1 MLPITRSTN
10 RGTMLKNIS
19 AVTFAFV
26 VLLFQGWQATAA
38 QKVIEDINFDS
49 PGSGE
54 ERIIFKLNGT
64 YIPKIFTLQGK
75 QPRVVFDFQDTTA
88 AKMINNIINTNG
100 ELIKRIRVGIH
111 KGDNPKT
118 RVVLDLRPNNK
129 NINIRQD
136 FDKKEQALV
145 ISVHYAGSKESAD
158 DKQEPVEQ
166 QYLVEETAT
175 AVPSSS
181 PARPEEKQEPVAA
194 EEKPVPEKQPE
205 PEPVAQAEEKS
216 PAPQEAPRPAVKAA
230 EQPPTK
236 EAAKEAAEAKKADVE
251 ENPGRPIL
259 TSVTFD
265 NDSNRGEMVL
275 FKLNEFHP
283 PIVFGIEEGTPR
295 VVCDFK
301 DTAVAKD
308 IPESLKTAGKY
319 IRQIRVG
326 NNKGEKKVRVVL
338 DLVPN
343 YSYDLQQVFFKE
355 ENLFVIIINTLGNA
369 PAGDPSDLL
378 K

>member
-1 MLPITRSTN
+1 
-10 RGTMLKNIS
+10 MLKNIS
-19 AVTFAFV
+19 AVTFALVF
-26 VLLFQGWQATAA
+26 LLFHGWQATAA

-49 PGSGE
+49 PGNGE
-54 ERIIFKLNGT
+54 ERIVFKLNGT

-118 RVVLDLRPNNK
+118 RVVLDLRPNK

-136 FDKKEQALV
+136 FDNKEQALV
-145 ISVHYAGSKESAD
+145 VSIHYAGSKQRT
-158 DKQEPVEQ
+158 DKHELEVEEQ
-166 QYLVEETAT
+166 QDALEDATAT
-175 AVPSSS
+175 AVEP
-181 PARPEEKQEPVAA
+181 PAQPEEKEPAHAVAEAEAEA
-194 EEKPVPEKQPE
+194 EEKPE
-205 PEPVAQAEEKS
+205 PIAQAAVKPVEK
-216 PAPQEAPRPAVKAA
+216 PQAVKAA
-230 EQPPTK
+230 VQTPKK
-236 EAAKEAAEAKKADVE
+236 EIKKAEEEATVE
-251 ENPGRPIL
+251 ENPGMPIL
-259 TSVTFD
+259 TSITFD

-319 IRQIRVG
+319 IQTIRVG

-355 ENLFVIIINTLGNA
+355 ENLFVIIINTLGNT
-369 PAGDPSDLL
+369 PTGDPSELL

>member
-1 MLPITRSTN
+1 MLPITSSNN

-19 AVTFAFV
+19 TVTFALVF
-26 VLLFQGWQATAA
+26 LLFHGWQATAA
-38 QKVIEDINFDS
+38 QKVIEDINFES
-49 PGSGE
+49 PGNGE
-54 ERIIFKLNGT
+54 ERIVFKLNGT

-75 QPRVVFDFQDTTA
+75 QPRVVFDFKDTTA

-118 RVVLDLRPNNK
+118 RVVLDLRPNK

-136 FDKKEQALV
+136 FDNKEKALV
-145 ISVHYAGSKESAD
+145 VSIHYAGSKKRT
-158 DKQEPVEQ
+158 DKQKPDEQ
-166 QYLVEETAT
+166 TVPDPEDAVT
-175 AVPSSS
+175 AVLPEQ
-181 PARPEEKQEPVAA
+181 PEEKQ
-194 EEKPVPEKQPE
+194 KPVVTEAE
-205 PEPVAQAEEKS
+205 PEPIKQEVKPQAV
-216 PAPQEAPRPAVKAA
+216 EA
-230 EQPPTK
+230 TK
-236 EAAKEAAEAKKADVE
+236 QTPIKEADVE
-251 ENPGRPIL
+251 EKPGIPIL
-259 TSVTFD
+259 TSITFD

-301 DTAVAKD
+301 NTAAAKNISD
-308 IPESLKTAGKY
+308 SLKTAGKY
-319 IRQIRVG
+319 IEEIRVG
-326 NNKGEKKVRVVL
+326 KNKREKKVRVVL

-343 YSYDLQQVFFKE
+343 FSYDLQQVFFKE

-369 PAGDPSDLL
+369 PTGDPSDLL

>member
-1 MLPITRSTN
+1 MLR
-10 RGTMLKNIS
+10 NILT
-19 AVTFAFV
+19 VTAALVF
-26 VLLFQGWQATAA
+26 LLFHSWQAAA
-38 QKVIEDINFDS
+38 DQKMIEDINFEHSGD
-49 PGSGE
+49 GE

-75 QPRVVFDFQDTTA
+75 QPRVVFDFQDTNA

-118 RVVLDLRPNNK
+118 RVVLDLRPNK

-136 FDKKEQALV
+136 FDNEEQSLV
-145 ISVHYAGSKESAD
+145 VSVHYAGSKKAVNTEETTTSPD
-158 DKQEPVEQ
+158 PDKQQKMQKEAIQEIAPQ
-166 QYLVEETAT
+166 QSEK
-175 AVPSSS
+175 
-181 PARPEEKQEPVAA
+181 KQEQIVQQA
-194 EEKPVPEKQPE
+194 ETTVPE
-205 PEPVAQAEEKS
+205 PEQHEKQSEPAPPVAQAEQMEQI
-216 PAPQEAPRPAVKAA
+216 PQMETGEVEATPGV
-230 EQPPTK
+230 PT
-236 EAAKEAAEAKKADVE
+236 
-251 ENPGRPIL
+251 L
-259 TSVTFD
+259 TSISFD
-265 NDSNRGEMVL
+265 NNSNRGEMVL

-301 DTAVAKD
+301 NTAAAKN
-308 IPESLKTAGKY
+308 IPTSLKTAGKY
-319 IRQIRVG
+319 IQQVRIG
-326 NNKGEKKVRVVL
+326 KNKKENKVRVVL
-338 DLVPN
+338 DLTPN

-369 PAGDPSDLL
+369 PTGDPSELL

>member
-1 MLPITRSTN
+1 MLPFTSSNN
-10 RGTMLKNIS
+10 RGTMFKKIS
-19 AVTFAFV
+19 AAIIALAF
-26 VLLFQGWQATAA
+26 LLINSWQATAG
-38 QKVIEDINFDS
+38 QKILEDINFES
-49 PGSGE
+49 PGNGE
-54 ERIIFKLNGT
+54 ERIVFKLNGT

-75 QPRVVFDFQDTTA
+75 QPRVVFDFKDTTA

-111 KGDNPKT
+111 KGENPKT
-118 RVVLDLRPNNK
+118 RVVLDLRPNK

-136 FDKKEQALV
+136 FDKKEKALV
-145 ISVHYAGSKESAD
+145 VSIHYAGSKKRA
-158 DKQEPVEQ
+158 DKQKPEEQ
-166 QYLVEETAT
+166 TDPELENAT
-175 AVPSSS
+175 AVMP
-181 PARPEEKQEPVAA
+181 PAQPVEKQRPAPAVVKAEPKLVA
-194 EEKPVPEKQPE
+194 PVTA
-205 PEPVAQAEEKS
+205 PVAQAVR
-216 PAPQEAPRPAVKAA
+216 AAV
-230 EQPPTK
+230 QTPTK
-236 EAAKEAAEAKKADVE
+236 KAEEATVEAT
-251 ENPGRPIL
+251 PGMPVL
-259 TSVTFD
+259 TSITFD
-265 NDSNRGEMVL
+265 NESNRGEMVL

-319 IRQIRVG
+319 IRKIRVG

-369 PAGDPSDLL
+369 PTGDPSDLL

>member
-1 MLPITRSTN
+1 
-10 RGTMLKNIS
+10 MLKNIS
-19 AVTFAFV
+19 AVTFALVF
-26 VLLFQGWQATAA
+26 LLFHGWQVTAA
-38 QKVIEDINFDS
+38 QKVIEDINFES
-49 PGSGE
+49 PGNGE
-54 ERIIFKLNGT
+54 ERIVFKLNGT

-111 KGDNPKT
+111 KGDSPKT
-118 RVVLDLRPNNK
+118 RVVLDLRPNK

-136 FDKKEQALV
+136 FDKKEKALV
-145 ISVHYAGSKESAD
+145 VSIHYAGSKKRT
-158 DKQEPVEQ
+158 DKQIPDEQTVPAPEEQQDAVEDVTASVPPAQFEEKEPVVTEVEQ
-166 QYLVEETAT
+166 TTTAEEQ
-175 AVPSSS
+175 PSKK
-181 PARPEEKQEPVAA
+181 EESQAVAA
-194 EEKPVPEKQPE
+194 AELVP
-205 PEPVAQAEEKS
+205 
-216 PAPQEAPRPAVKAA
+216 
-230 EQPPTK
+230 K
-236 EAAKEAAEAKKADVE
+236 EADVV
-251 ENPGRPIL
+251 ENPGMPIL
-259 TSVTFD
+259 TSITFD
-265 NDSNRGEMVL
+265 NNSNRGEMVL

-319 IRQIRVG
+319 IQKIRIG
-326 NNKGEKKVRVVL
+326 KNKGEKKVRVVL

-355 ENLFVIIINTLGNA
+355 ENLFVIIINTLDNA
-369 PAGDPSDLL
+369 PTGDPSDLL

>member
-1 MLPITRSTN
+1 
-10 RGTMLKNIS
+10 MLKNIS
-19 AVTFAFV
+19 AVTVALVF
-26 VLLFQGWQATAA
+26 LLFLGWQALAA
-38 QKVIEDINFDS
+38 QKMIEDISFESSGN
-49 PGSGE
+49 GE

-75 QPRVVFDFQDTTA
+75 QPRVVFDFEDTNA

-111 KGDNPKT
+111 KDNNPKT
-118 RVVLDLRPNNK
+118 RVVLDLRPNK
-129 NINIRQD
+129 DINIRQD
-136 FDKKEQALV
+136 FDKKEKALV
-145 ISVHYAGSKESAD
+145 VSVHYAGSKQPTAEQEPV
-158 DKQEPVEQ
+158 DKQELSESSTAAAPPEQ
-166 QYLVEETAT
+166 LD
-175 AVPSSS
+175 
-181 PARPEEKQEPVAA
+181 EKQEPEVI
-194 EEKPVPEKQPE
+194 EEQ
-205 PEPVAQAEEKS
+205 PEPVAQPVAPIAQAEEK
-216 PAPQEAPRPAVKAA
+216 APEQAGKPLKAA
-230 EQPPTK
+230 E
-236 EAAKEAAEAKKADVE
+236 VE
-251 ENPGRPIL
+251 KIPQGTPML
-259 TSVTFD
+259 TSISFD

-301 DTAVAKD
+301 DTAAAKD
-308 IPESLKTAGKY
+308 LPESLKTSGKY
-319 IRQIRVG
+319 IQKIRVG
-326 NNKGEKKVRVVL
+326 KNKGEKKVRVVL

-369 PAGDPSDLL
+369 PTGDPSELL

>member
-1 MLPITRSTN
+1 
-10 RGTMLKNIS
+10 MLKNIS
-19 AVTFAFV
+19 AVTFALVF
-26 VLLFQGWQATAA
+26 LLFYGWQAMAA
-38 QKVIEDINFDS
+38 QKVIEDINFES
-49 PGSGE
+49 PGNGE
-54 ERIIFKLNGT
+54 ERIVFKLNGT

-118 RVVLDLRPNNK
+118 RVVLDLRPNK
-129 NINIRQD
+129 NINIQQD
-136 FDKKEQALV
+136 FDKKEKALV
-145 ISVHYAGSKESAD
+145 VSIHYAGSKKQT
-158 DKQEPVEQ
+158 DKQKPDEQTVPAPGEQ
-166 QYLVEETAT
+166 QDETENTT
-175 AVPSSS
+175 AVVP
-181 PARPEEKQEPVAA
+181 PVQPEKKQASGVVKAEP
-194 EEKPVPEKQPE
+194 KPVT
-205 PEPVAQAEEKS
+205 QAEKKS
-216 PAPQEAPRPAVKAA
+216 PAKQEKKRQAVKAA
-230 EQPPTK
+230 VQTPTK
-236 EAAKEAAEAKKADVE
+236 KAEKKANIE
-251 ENPGRPIL
+251 KNPGMPIL
-259 TSVTFD
+259 TSITFD

-283 PIVFGIEEGTPR
+283 PIVFGIEEGRPR

-319 IRQIRVG
+319 IQTIRVG

-369 PAGDPSDLL
+369 PTGDPSELL

>member
-1 MLPITRSTN
+1 
-10 RGTMLKNIS
+10 MLKKIS
-19 AVTFAFV
+19 AVTFALVF
-26 VLLFQGWQATAA
+26 LLFHGWQATAA
-38 QKVIEDINFDS
+38 QKVIEDINFES
-49 PGSGE
+49 PGNGE
-54 ERIIFKLNGT
+54 ERIVFKLNGT

-118 RVVLDLRPNNK
+118 RVVLDLRPNK

-136 FDKKEQALV
+136 FDNKEQALV
-145 ISVHYAGSKESAD
+145 VSIHYAGSKKRT
-158 DKQEPVEQ
+158 DKRKPAEQTVPAPEEQQAAPEDAVTAAVTAAVPPAQPEEEQEP
-166 QYLVEETAT
+166 A
-175 AVPSSS
+175 
-181 PARPEEKQEPVAA
+181 VAA
-194 EEKPVPEKQPE
+194 EVKPE
-205 PEPVAQAEEKS
+205 PFAQATVKAEEKS
-216 PAPQEAPRPAVKAA
+216 PIKQEEEEPQAVKAA
-230 EQPPTK
+230 EQTPPMEVK
-236 EAAKEAAEAKKADVE
+236 GADAEEDAGV
-251 ENPGRPIL
+251 PTL
-259 TSVTFD
+259 TSITFD
-265 NDSNRGEMVL
+265 NNSNRGEMVL

-326 NNKGEKKVRVVL
+326 NNKGEKKIRVVL

-343 YSYDLQQVFFKE
+343 FSYDLQQVFFKE

-369 PAGDPSDLL
+369 PTGDPSELL

>member
-1 MLPITRSTN
+1 
-10 RGTMLKNIS
+10 MLKNIS
-19 AVTFAFV
+19 AVTFALVF
-26 VLLFQGWQATAA
+26 LLFHSWQAMAA
-38 QKVIEDINFDS
+38 QKVIEDINFES
-49 PGSGE
+49 PGNGE
-54 ERIIFKLNGT
+54 ERIVFKLNGT

-118 RVVLDLRPNNK
+118 RVVLDLRPNK

-136 FDKKEQALV
+136 FDNKEQALV
-145 ISVHYAGSKESAD
+145 ISIHYAGSKTRT
-158 DKQEPVEQ
+158 DKQKPAEKIVPASEEQQAAPEDSPVTAAVPPAQPKEKQEQEPVVAEAE
-166 QYLVEETAT
+166 VK
-175 AVPSSS
+175 P
-181 PARPEEKQEPVAA
+181 EPVVQKA
-194 EEKPVPEKQPE
+194 EEKP
-205 PEPVAQAEEKS
+205 PVTEEEK
-216 PAPQEAPRPAVKAA
+216 PQAVKAA
-230 EQPPTK
+230 EQMPPEEVK
-236 EAAKEAAEAKKADVE
+236 EAAVE
-251 ENPGRPIL
+251 EDAGVPTL

-265 NDSNRGEMVL
+265 NHSNRGEMVL

-308 IPESLKTAGKY
+308 IPDSLKTAGKY
-319 IRQIRVG
+319 IQQIRVG

>member
-1 MLPITRSTN
+1 
-10 RGTMLKNIS
+10 MLKNIS
-19 AVTFAFV
+19 AVTFALVF
-26 VLLFQGWQATAA
+26 LLFHSWPATAV
-38 QKVIEDINFDS
+38 QKIIEDINFES
-49 PGSGE
+49 PGNGE

-75 QPRVVFDFQDTTA
+75 QPRVVFDFKDTTA

-118 RVVLDLRPNNK
+118 RVVLDLRPNK

-136 FDKKEQALV
+136 FDNKEQALV
-145 ISVHYAGSKESAD
+145 VSIHYAGSKQQA
-158 DKQEPVEQ
+158 DKQNPDDQTIPELKEQ
-166 QYLVEETAT
+166 QDATEDAT
-175 AVPSSS
+175 AVEP
-181 PARPEEKQEPVAA
+181 PAQPEEKQEPAVTKA
-194 EEKPVPEKQPE
+194 EEKP
-205 PEPVAQAEEKS
+205 EPVAHVVEKEEKKSPKKQAEK
-216 PAPQEAPRPAVKAA
+216 PQVVKAV
-230 EQPPTK
+230 EQTPIK
-236 EAAKEAAEAKKADVE
+236 EAKKADVE
-251 ENPGRPIL
+251 ETPGTPTL
-259 TSVTFD
+259 TSITFD
-265 NDSNRGEMVL
+265 NNSNRGEMVL

-301 DTAVAKD
+301 NTAVAKD

-319 IRQIRVG
+319 IQKIRIG
-326 NNKGEKKVRVVL
+326 NNKREHKVRVVL

-369 PAGDPSDLL
+369 PTGDPSDLL

>member
-1 MLPITRSTN
+1 
-10 RGTMLKNIS
+10 MLKNIS
-19 AVTFAFV
+19 AVTFALVF
-26 VLLFQGWQATAA
+26 LLFYGWQAMAA
-38 QKVIEDINFDS
+38 QKVIEDINFES
-49 PGSGE
+49 PGNGE
-54 ERIIFKLNGT
+54 ERIVFKLNGT

-118 RVVLDLRPNNK
+118 RVVLDLRPNK
-129 NINIRQD
+129 NINIQQD
-136 FDKKEQALV
+136 FDKKEKALI
-145 ISVHYAGSKESAD
+145 ISIHYAGSKKQT
-158 DKQEPVEQ
+158 DKQKPDEQTVPAPEEQ
-166 QYLVEETAT
+166 QDEPENTT
-175 AVPSSS
+175 AVVTPVQ
-181 PARPEEKQEPVAA
+181 PEKKQASGVVKAEP
-194 EEKPVPEKQPE
+194 KPVT
-205 PEPVAQAEEKS
+205 QAEKKS
-216 PAPQEAPRPAVKAA
+216 PAKQEKKPQAVKAA
-230 EQPPTK
+230 AQIPTK
-236 EAAKEAAEAKKADVE
+236 EAGKATVE
-251 ENPGRPIL
+251 ENPGMPIL
-259 TSVTFD
+259 TSITFD

-283 PIVFGIEEGTPR
+283 PIVFGIEEGRPR

-319 IRQIRVG
+319 IQTIRVG

-369 PAGDPSDLL
+369 PTGDPSELL

>member
-1 MLPITRSTN
+1 
-10 RGTMLKNIS
+10 MLKNIS
-19 AVTFAFV
+19 AVTFALVF
-26 VLLFQGWQATAA
+26 LLFHSWQATAT
-38 QKVIEDINFDS
+38 QKVIEDINFES
-49 PGSGE
+49 PGNGE
-54 ERIIFKLNGT
+54 ERIVFKLNGT

-75 QPRVVFDFQDTTA
+75 QPRVVFDFQDTTT

-118 RVVLDLRPNNK
+118 RVVLDLRPNK
-129 NINIRQD
+129 NINIQQD
-136 FDKKEQALV
+136 FDNKEKALV
-145 ISVHYAGSKESAD
+145 ISIHYAGSKKRT
-158 DKQEPVEQ
+158 DKQKPAEQTVPAPEEQ
-166 QYLVEETAT
+166 QAAPEDAVTA
-175 AVPSSS
+175 AVP
-181 PARPEEKQEPVAA
+181 PAQPEEEQGPAVAA
-194 EEKPVPEKQPE
+194 EVKPE
-205 PEPVAQAEEKS
+205 PFAQATVKAEEKT
-216 PAPQEAPRPAVKAA
+216 PIKQEEEPQAVKAA
-230 EQPPTK
+230 DAEEDAGVPT
-236 EAAKEAAEAKKADVE
+236 
-251 ENPGRPIL
+251 L
-259 TSVTFD
+259 TSITFD

-319 IRQIRVG
+319 IQTIRVG

-355 ENLFVIIINTLGNA
+355 ENLFVIIINTLGNT
-369 PAGDPSDLL
+369 PTGDPSELL

>member
-49 PGSGE
+49 PGNGE

-166 QYLVEETAT
+166 QDLVEETAT

-194 EEKPVPEKQPE
+194 EAKPVPEKQ

-216 PAPQEAPRPAVKAA
+216 PAPQEEPRPAVKAA

>member
-1 MLPITRSTN
+1 
-10 RGTMLKNIS
+10 MLKNIS
-19 AVTFAFV
+19 AVTFALV

-166 QYLVEETAT
+166 QDITEETVA

-181 PARPEEKQEPVAA
+181 PVRPEEKQEPVAA
-194 EEKPVPEKQPE
+194 EAKP
-205 PEPVAQAEEKS
+205 
-216 PAPQEAPRPAVKAA
+216 
-230 EQPPTK
+230 
-236 EAAKEAAEAKKADVE
+236 
-251 ENPGRPIL
+251 
-259 TSVTFD
+259 
-265 NDSNRGEMVL
+265 
-275 FKLNEFHP
+275 
-283 PIVFGIEEGTPR
+283 
-295 VVCDFK
+295 
-301 DTAVAKD
+301 
-308 IPESLKTAGKY
+308 
-319 IRQIRVG
+319 
-326 NNKGEKKVRVVL
+326 
-338 DLVPN
+338 
-343 YSYDLQQVFFKE
+343 
-355 ENLFVIIINTLGNA
+355 
-369 PAGDPSDLL
+369 
-378 K
+378 

>member
-1 MLPITRSTN
+1 MIT
-10 RGTMLKNIS
+10 L
-19 AVTFAFV
+19 AF
-26 VLLFQGWQATAA
+26 LLIHSCQATAG
-38 QKVIEDINFDS
+38 QKILEDINFES
-49 PGSGE
+49 PGNGE
-54 ERIIFKLNGT
+54 ERIVFKLNGT

-75 QPRVVFDFQDTTA
+75 QPRVVFDFKDTTA

-111 KGDNPKT
+111 KGKNPKT
-118 RVVLDLRPNNK
+118 RVVLDLRPNK

-136 FDKKEQALV
+136 FDKKEKALV
-145 ISVHYAGSKESAD
+145 VSIHYAGSKKRTDKQKPDEQANPELENATAVVQPAQPEK
-158 DKQEPVEQ
+158 KQEP
-166 QYLVEETAT
+166 
-175 AVPSSS
+175 AVV
-181 PARPEEKQEPVAA
+181 KT
-194 EEKPVPEKQPE
+194 KPK
-205 PEPVAQAEEKS
+205 PVAQAEKNSPKKQEKK
-216 PAPQEAPRPAVKAA
+216 PQAVKAA
-230 EQPPTK
+230 VRTPI
-236 EAAKEAAEAKKADVE
+236 KKAEKATVE
-251 ENPGRPIL
+251 ANPGIPVL
-259 TSVTFD
+259 TSITFD

-319 IRQIRVG
+319 IRKIRVG

-355 ENLFVIIINTLGNA
+355 ENLFVIIINTLGDA

>member
-1 MLPITRSTN
+1 
-10 RGTMLKNIS
+10 MLKNIS
-19 AVTFAFV
+19 AVTFTLVF
-26 VLLFQGWQATAA
+26 LLFHGWQATAA
-38 QKVIEDINFDS
+38 QKVIEDINFES
-49 PGSGE
+49 PGNGE
-54 ERIIFKLNGT
+54 ERIVFKLNGT

-118 RVVLDLRPNNK
+118 RVVLDLRPNK

-136 FDKKEQALV
+136 FDNKEQALV
-145 ISVHYAGSKESAD
+145 VSIHYAGSKKRT
-158 DKQEPVEQ
+158 DKQKPAEQTVPAPEEQ
-166 QYLVEETAT
+166 QDAPEDVTA
-175 AVPSSS
+175 AVP
-181 PARPEEKQEPVAA
+181 PAQPEEEREPALAA
-194 EEKPVPEKQPE
+194 EAAVK
-205 PEPVAQAEEKS
+205 PEPVAQATAKAEEKFPVTPEEKS
-216 PAPQEAPRPAVKAA
+216 QAVKAA
-230 EQPPTK
+230 EQTPPKEVK
-236 EAAKEAAEAKKADVE
+236 EADAEEDAGV
-251 ENPGRPIL
+251 PTL
-259 TSVTFD
+259 TSITFD
-265 NDSNRGEMVL
+265 NNSNRGEMVL

-319 IRQIRVG
+319 IRKIRVG
-326 NNKGEKKVRVVL
+326 NNKGEKKVRIVL

-369 PAGDPSDLL
+369 PTGDPSELL

>member
-1 MLPITRSTN
+1 MF
-10 RGTMLKNIS
+10 KKIS
-19 AVTFAFV
+19 AAIIALAF
-26 VLLFQGWQATAA
+26 LLFHSWQATAG
-38 QKVIEDINFDS
+38 QKILEDINFES
-49 PGSGE
+49 PGNGE
-54 ERIIFKLNGT
+54 ERIVFKLNGT

-75 QPRVVFDFQDTTA
+75 QPRVIFDFQDTTA

-118 RVVLDLRPNNK
+118 RVVLDLRPNK

-136 FDKKEQALV
+136 FDDKEKSLI
-145 ISVHYAGSKESAD
+145 ISVHYAGLKKQK
-158 DKQEPVEQ
+158 DKQRPTEQTVPAPKEQ
-166 QYLVEETAT
+166 QNATENAT
-175 AVPSSS
+175 AAVP
-181 PARPEEKQEPVAA
+181 PAQPEEKQEPAVAEA
-194 EEKPVPEKQPE
+194 ERKS
-205 PEPVAQAEEKS
+205 EPVAQASPEKQEEK
-216 PAPQEAPRPAVKAA
+216 PQALKAA
-230 EQPPTK
+230 KQTPIK
-236 EAAKEAAEAKKADVE
+236 EVKETDIE
-251 ENPGRPIL
+251 ENQGIPTL
-259 TSVTFD
+259 TSITFD
-265 NDSNRGEMVL
+265 NNSNRGEMVL

-326 NNKGEKKVRVVL
+326 NDKGEKKVRIVL

-369 PAGDPSDLL
+369 PTGDPSDLL

>member
-1 MLPITRSTN
+1 MF
-10 RGTMLKNIS
+10 KKIS
-19 AVTFAFV
+19 AAIIALAF
-26 VLLFQGWQATAA
+26 LLFHSWQVTAG
-38 QKVIEDINFDS
+38 QKILEDINFES
-49 PGSGE
+49 PGNGE
-54 ERIIFKLNGT
+54 ERIVFKLNGT

-75 QPRVVFDFQDTTA
+75 QPRVIFDFQDTTA

-111 KGDNPKT
+111 KGENPKT
-118 RVVLDLRPNNK
+118 RVVLDLRPNK

-136 FDKKEQALV
+136 FDEKEKALV
-145 ISVHYAGSKESAD
+145 ISVHYAGAKKRK
-158 DKQEPVEQ
+158 DKQRPTEQTVPAPEEQ
-166 QYLVEETAT
+166 QDATEDAT
-175 AVPSSS
+175 AAVP
-181 PARPEEKQEPVAA
+181 PEQPEEKQEPAVA
-194 EEKPVPEKQPE
+194 EGKSK
-205 PEPVAQAEEKS
+205 PVAQASPEKQEEK
-216 PAPQEAPRPAVKAA
+216 PQALKAA
-230 EQPPTK
+230 KQTPIK
-236 EAAKEAAEAKKADVE
+236 EVEEADVE
-251 ENPGRPIL
+251 ENLGIPTL
-259 TSVTFD
+259 TSITFD
-265 NDSNRGEMVL
+265 NNSNRGEMVL

-326 NNKGEKKVRVVL
+326 NNKGEKKVRIVL

-369 PAGDPSDLL
+369 PTGDPSDLL